1 MTLSMYQACTPVFT
15 RALTNLSAIFDK
27 AAAHAQAKKI
37 DQAVFMAARLAP
49 DMLALPRQV
58 QIASD
63 TARRTVARLSGQEA
77 PPLDDNE
84 ASFADLKAR
93 IAKTIDYMK
102 TVPAAQIDGSE
113 ERSIAM
119 KVGGNDI
126 KFTGRDYLLGFALPN
141 FFFHVTTAYNILR
154 HNGVEIGKMDFLGRG

>member
-1 MTLSMYQACTPVFT
+1 MNLSMYQACTPVFT

-27 AAAHAQAKKI
+27 AEAHATTKKI
-37 DQAVFMAARLAP
+37 DQSVFMAARLAP

-77 PPLDDNE
+77 PPLEDNE

-102 TVPAAQIDGSE
+102 TVSASQIDGSE

-126 KFTGRDYLLGFALPN
+126 KFTGRDYLLGFAMPN

-154 HNGVEIGKMDFLGRG
+154 HNGVEIGKMDFLGRV